1 MEKSP
6 RIGADRERSKEV
18 SSVPKT
24 FSFTSQTWKEIRFL
38 FRLFPSYLRVCS
50 VIKRYTERRIS
61 PRVDVAL
68 YSCVCAR
75 ISKHK
80 RATQNEYRSGALG
93 RGFRSEN
100 YSGSGR
106 IMDYKWWIALKLE
119 YVTSV
124 NVLFP
129 LQLWLTLQRN
139 CSKEMDINVKL
150 IFNILTCRF
159 FFK

>member
-1 MEKSP
+1 MF
-6 RIGADRERSKEV
+6 RD
-18 SSVPKT
+18 
-24 FSFTSQTWKEIRFL
+24 QTIHGETNLYGLTWRYIRG
-38 FRLFPSYLRVCS
+38 
-50 VIKRYTERRIS
+50 
-61 PRVDVAL
+61 
-68 YSCVCAR
+68 VCAR

-129 LQLWLTLQRN
+129 L
-139 CSKEMDINVKL
+139 
-150 IFNILTCRF
+150 
-159 FFK
+159 